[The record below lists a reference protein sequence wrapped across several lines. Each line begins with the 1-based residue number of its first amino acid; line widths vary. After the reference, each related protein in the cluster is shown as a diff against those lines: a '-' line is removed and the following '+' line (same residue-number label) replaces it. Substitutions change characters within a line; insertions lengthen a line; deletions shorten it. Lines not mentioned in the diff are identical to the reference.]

1 MAVFT
6 RVVVP
11 TPTTDVPESLPTV
24 PIPRGGLLLRSY
36 IKGWPLTI
44 LCLSWNVIVSF
55 TLSTPPDSVSNLAS
69 KVISLFLSDNIGSN
83 IAPLPFQPYIV
94 TETTFCISKY
104 CGSTWKSKTVP
115 VITGL
120 IKAVVFPIPGLDN
133 VISGGFTTS

>member
-44 LCLSWNVIVSF
+44 LCRSRNVIVSS
-55 TLSTPPDSVSNLAS
+55 TLSTPPDSDNNLAS
-69 KVISLFLSDNIGSN
+69 KLNSLFLSAKTGSN
-83 IAPLPFQPYIV
+83 IAPLPLPPSIV
-94 TETTFCISKY
+94 ADNTLWIPNF
-104 CGSTWKSKTVP
+104 CGSTWTLVTLP

-120 IKAVVFPIPGLDN
+120 IKAVVFPIPGLDK
-133 VISGGFTTS
+133 VISGGFITS